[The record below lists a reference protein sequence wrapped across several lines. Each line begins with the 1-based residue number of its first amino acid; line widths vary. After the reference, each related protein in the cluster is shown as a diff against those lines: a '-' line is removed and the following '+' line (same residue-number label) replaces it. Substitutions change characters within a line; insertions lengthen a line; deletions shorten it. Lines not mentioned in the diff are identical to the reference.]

1 MEVVKMVSVNTLI
14 SITTVVFG
22 LASLLLISK
31 ARSRLS
37 RGSIREY
44 VDNFS
49 ICLAF
54 ILIFSLWQTGRTIF
68 GREISISEL
77 AGYPELI
84 FIAFAYTGF
93 ILVSYRLFK
102 ISKEF
107 GFKEEGRGIERIIK
121 GRKKR

>member
-1 MEVVKMVSVNTLI
+1 MLEVVKMVSVNTLI

-54 ILIFSLWQTGRTIF
+54 ILIFSLWQTGRK
-68 GREISISEL
+68 ISISEL